1 MGLRGAEDH
10 ASSAHTASLLSS
22 YTLCRQL
29 CGPQDD
35 NNQVELPESL
45 LEDLGMRMGEEVTVE
60 DVWGLTQ
67 KMTSYKVD
75 QHNLQVLKEQLA
87 TSGSVRETARLTSL
101 GLPYA
106 GAWLTTP
113 PIVALRLHLRPS
125 EFTLSARYRL
135 GIKVYDSDGP
145 CPACLQFSD
154 SFGDHALCCG
164 HYGERITRHNQIR
177 DHLFSI
183 AQAAALGPVKEGRF
197 LLPGA
202 DRRPA
207 DVFVPSWAEGLDAA
221 LDVTVV
227 NPLQGAMVQQAAT
240 TAGHAISSA
249 FDRKMRESSDCCGD
263 AGRA

>member
-1 MGLRGAEDH
+1 M
-10 ASSAHTASLLSS
+10 
-22 YTLCRQL
+22 
-29 CGPQDD
+29 
-35 NNQVELPESL
+35 
-45 LEDLGMRMGEEVTVE
+45 
-60 DVWGLTQ
+60 
-67 KMTSYKVD
+67 
-75 QHNLQVLKEQLA
+75 
-87 TSGSVRETARLTSL
+87 
-101 GLPYA
+101 
-106 GAWLTTP
+106 
-113 PIVALRLHLRPS
+113 
-125 EFTLSARYRL
+125 
-135 GIKVYDSDGP
+135 YDSDGP

-154 SFGDHALCCG
+154 SLGDHALCCG

-240 TAGHAISSA
+240 TAGHALSSA
-249 FDRKMRESSDCCGD
+249 FDRKMRESDEDCRRQGIVFHPIVAETLGGLDRVAIREIKKLAVAKARHTGAEEDDEVRKSFTKLSVLLMRGNAAILANRIPTLHD
-263 AGRA
+263 AGP